1 MPRAKLTDKF
11 LQSSKRIVPAAGQT
25 DYWDQLTPGFGV
37 RVSYGGRKSF
47 QVLARINGK
56 LQRFTLGAYPRL
68 SLAEARD
75 QAERMLKDAAKGI
88 SPKDRELEERHKAQA
103 QRRNSSAK
111 SQPSSWMITPR
122 GCALATRCSEC
133 SIGSCCQPGPTGR
146 SLRSLEL
153 RSKHCSG
160 QRRRWRRSP
169 PTGLHR

>member
-68 SLAEARD
+68 SRD
-75 QAERMLKDAAKGI
+75 HRVM
-88 SPKDRELEERHKAQA
+88 PPP
-103 QRRNSSAK
+103 RRA
-111 SQPSSWMITPR
+111 
-122 GCALATRCSEC
+122 GLC
-133 SIGSCCQPGPTGR
+133 GPQG
-146 SLRSLEL
+146 
-153 RSKHCSG
+153 G
-160 QRRRWRRSP
+160 
-169 PTGLHR
+169 